1 MAIRH
6 PCFATGT
13 LIATSNGDRTVET
26 LAAGDY
32 ARLAD
37 GVLGRMIWI
46 GHRRQ
51 QDAEVIR
58 IRRHALGRQA
68 PSRDLILSAD
78 HGIFLDGLLVQ
89 AGLLVNEETILSE
102 HRNEVVFWH
111 VELARHGLLLAEG
124 AAAESYLDTGD
135 RREFGN
141 CPTDYDPVNNA
152 ASHEPCAEMVL
163 AGTRLDALRTR
174 LASRAWEAWDA
185 PGLRALDGAVSR
197 SF

>member
-13 LIATSNGDRTVET
+13 LIATADGDRTVET

-32 ARLAD
+32 VRLA
-37 GVLGRMIWI
+37 GGPLRRAIWV

-51 QDAEVIR
+51 QRAEVIR
-58 IRRHALGRQA
+58 IRRDALGQRA
-68 PSRDLILSAD
+68 PSRDLVVSAD

-89 AGLLVNEETILSE
+89 AGLLVNDETILSE
-102 HRNEVVFWH
+102 HRDEVVFWH

-124 AAAESYLDTGD
+124 APAESYLDTGD
-135 RREFGN
+135 RRKFGN
-141 CPTDYDPVNNA
+141 CPIDYDPVNA
-152 ASHEPCAEMVL
+152 ASQEPCAEMVL

-174 LASRAWEAWDA
+174 LASGARD
-185 PGLRALDGAVSR
+185 LRALDGAVSR